1 MILKQTQILKQQIGS
16 LDSVEER
23 LNLLKDKY
31 KNKTACIL
39 APGPSLKEHEL
50 NALHRILDRD
60 DLVVLSI
67 KQAYNFAETNTDFHI
82 LNTWNFD
89 KVNGY
94 DYNEDT
100 IVFFGLSKSYVEQQM
115 EKIAVKPS
123 VCDLWIPITNPPFIN
138 ETQTI
143 QALRNYDVFWD
154 LNTKM
159 EMPWGKSIFYEQ
171 AIPLALH
178 LGCRDIV
185 TIGWD
190 IGDPK
195 LGENQGHSYSYD
207 KINPIP
213 ANIKDIQEAID
224 STKELY
230 DWLQLNNINFRILSN
245 TNPADD
251 RFERISD
258 LKGI

>member
-23 LNLLKDKY
+23 LKLLKNKY

-39 APGPSLKEHEL
+39 APGPSLRSHEL
-50 NALHRILDRD
+50 DALHKTLDRD

-67 KQAYNFAETNTDFHI
+67 KQAYDFAETNTDFHI

-94 DYNEDT
+94 NYNEDT
-100 IVFFGLSKSYVEQQM
+100 IVFFGLSKSYVEAQM

-123 VCDLWIPITNPPFIN
+123 VCDIWIPITNPPFIN

-154 LNTKM
+154 LDTKM
-159 EMPWGKSIFYEQ
+159 EIPWGKSIFYEQ

-190 IGDPK
+190 IGNPK
-195 LGENQGHSYSYD
+195 LGANQGHSYSYD
-207 KINPIP
+207 KIKPIP
-213 ANIKDIQEAID
+213 ADPTDIQEAID
-224 STKELY
+224 STKELHEWFGRH
-230 DWLQLNNINFRILSN
+230 DINFRILSN
-245 TNPADD
+245 TNPADIQIK
-251 RFERISD
+251 RIPNLES
-258 LKGI
+258 I

>member
-1 MILKQTQILKQQIGS
+1 MILKQTQILKQQMGS
-16 LDSVEER
+16 LDSIEER

-31 KNKTACIL
+31 KDKTACIL

-50 NALHRILDRD
+50 GELHKILDRD

-67 KQAYNFAETNTDFHI
+67 KQAYDFAKNNTDFHI

-94 DYNEDT
+94 DYSKDT

-143 QALRNYDVFWD
+143 QALRNYDVFWELD
-154 LNTKM
+154 TKL

-171 AIPLALH
+171 AMPLALH

-190 IGDPK
+190 IGNPK
-195 LGENQGHSYSYD
+195 LGSNQGHSYSYD
-207 KINPIP
+207 KVTPIP

-245 TNPADD
+245 TNPADS
-251 RFERISD
+251 RFERVSD
-258 LKGI
+258 LKSI

>member
-1 MILKQTQILKQQIGS
+1 MTLAMS
-16 LDSVEER
+16 E
-23 LNLLKDKY
+23 LLRVDTPY
-31 KNKTACIL
+31 EQFTKNFK
-39 APGPSLKEHEL
+39 K
-50 NALHRILDRD
+50 
-60 DLVVLSI
+60 VVNSN
-67 KQAYNFAETNTDFHI
+67 NFTENNTDFHV

-100 IVFFGLSKSYVEQQM
+100 IVFFGLSKSYVKEQM
-115 EKIAVKPS
+115 EKLAIKPS

-154 LNTKM
+154 LETKM

-178 LGCRDIV
+178 LGCKDIV

-195 LGENQGHSYSYD
+195 LGTNQGHSYSYD
-207 KINPIP
+207 KLNPIP

-230 DWLQLNNINFRILSN
+230 DWCNKNNINIKILSDK
-245 TNPADD
+245 NPADS
-251 RFERISD
+251 RFKRINS
-258 LKGI
+258 LKEI